1 LAQFRAK
8 LGLIIENAADMSL
21 IESLLKLMHDNRV
34 DFTNTFRALSHYD
47 ASGHGKYDTLRD
59 QFLNRDAF
67 DNWMQSYRDRL
78 SQEPCSDT
86 ERQIKMVGVNP
97 KFILRNYLAQIA
109 IEKAQN
115 DDFSEVKR
123 LLEILQDPYSEQ
135 PGMDQYAAPPPA
147 ALEQI
152 EVSCSS

>member
-1 LAQFRAK
+1 ML
-8 LGLIIENAADMSL
+8 
-21 IESLLKLMHDNRV
+21 
-34 DFTNTFRALSHYD
+34 
-47 ASGHGKYDTLRD
+47 
-59 QFLNRDAF
+59 
-67 DNWMQSYRDRL
+67 
-78 SQEPCSDT
+78 
-86 ERQIKMVGVNP
+86 GVNP

-123 LLEILQDPYSEQ
+123 LLAILQDPYSEQ